1 MKTMKKNQGFTLVE
15 VLIAMAIFA
24 LGFLALASLQ
34 IKSISQN
41 ASSRMR
47 ADATSMAVELLER
60 FISLPYD
67 NAELEQTQNAHS
79 MKSGAYTLEWKI
91 QDDKPV
97 TATKT
102 IVITVTGSNP
112 YAKPITISIV
122 KGKNS

>member
-1 MKTMKKNQGFTLVE
+1 MKTMKKTPGFTLVE

-47 ADATSMAVELLER
+47 TDATSMAVELLER

-67 NAELEQTQNAHS
+67 NTELDPNQNPHS
-79 MKSGAYTLEWKI
+79 MTSGDYTLEWNI
-91 QDDKPV
+91 QDDVPI

-102 IVITVTGSNP
+102 IVIKVRGSNP
-112 YAKPITISIV
+112 YAKPITISFV